1 MCKRKNLYEEELFM
15 DTNVHFNDARD
26 HVNEEPRNDLFDL
39 IAGVGGMALFMTV
52 IFAAMVIIKFIISG

>member
-1 MCKRKNLYEEELFM
+1 M

-39 IAGVGGMALFMTV
+39 MAGVGGMTIFMTV
-52 IFAAMVIIKFIISG
+52 IFASMVIIKFIISG